1 MAANRVKLTICG
13 ANYVIVSEDAE
24 PYVQE
29 LGTRLDEDMNGLMT
43 ANPAIS
49 VTGAAVVT
57 ALGYLDELQKA
68 VRSADNMRA
77 QVRDYLEDASKAKRA
92 AEEAR
97 REVESLRRQLE
108 QLRGRK

>member
-1 MAANRVKLTICG
+1 M
-13 ANYVIVSEDAE
+13 
-24 PYVQE
+24 
-29 LGTRLDEDMNGLMT
+29 
-43 ANPAIS
+43 
-49 VTGAAVVT
+49 T

-77 QVRDYLEDASKAKRA
+77 QVRDYLEDASKAKLA